1 MRLLLCYV
9 VALPLMSQPSSIGGR
24 VMHALN
30 GQPVAE
36 AELTLVSSGGAAR
49 RRTATA
55 DAQGRFSFDDLELG
69 SYTLAFW
76 KRGFEPGSYGARARY
91 APGRRLVLARDQH
104 LDLALRLTPLGTI
117 SGKVVDPDGEP
128 VAHVSILATLV
139 GPYGNLDLTDEG
151 GETNAQGEFHLPDL
165 LQGRYFVRAIPPH
178 LQSGDEFLMPSF
190 YPSDA
195 EASVPVTVAAG
206 QASEGIKVT
215 LRRTRGFRIR
225 GRVESAGVPLSG
237 VTLLLTEGRKNGF
250 STTPAMQ
257 KFSER
262 AGSARALRDDG
273 SFELTGVEPG
283 SYELVIAPPGKQA
296 VAAVTVVVADKDID
310 GVVLRVEPVRVSGR
324 VRIEKDSVVPVGCGL
339 MFNPVDRDLMVSTF
353 GASSES
359 DGRFT
364 VERILPGRYSLQIGC
379 RSQGIY
385 VSSVHVGGESG
396 SRDVVDSLLDIPAG
410 MTELSMEV
418 VFSADAAAVAGIVR
432 DGDEPARNRWVVL
445 VPEPAGREHAL
456 RVRTVFSG
464 DDGRFLLT
472 NVPPGD
478 FRVYAW
484 AEVLPGFLHMDP
496 AFLQPFANFAV
507 KVKASGG
514 EQEQVEIHV
523 TPPLR

>member
-1 MRLLLCYV
+1 MRLVLCL
-9 VALPLMSQPSSIGGR
+9 ALAFAAMAQPSSIAGR
-24 VMHALN
+24 VMHALD

-36 AELTLVSSGGAAR
+36 AELTLASSGGTTR
-49 RRTATA
+49 RRTTA
-55 DAQGRFSFDDLELG
+55 DEQGRFSFQDLEPG
-69 SYTLAFW
+69 SYSLAVW

-104 LDLALRLTPLGTI
+104 LDSLALRLTPLGTI
-117 SGKVVDPDGEP
+117 AGKVVDPDGEP
-128 VAHVSILATLV
+128 VAHVSLLATLV

-151 GETNAQGEFHLPDL
+151 GETNAQGEFRISDL
-165 LQGRYFVRAIPPH
+165 LEGRYFVRAIPPR
-178 LQSGDEFLMPSF
+178 LTSGDEFLMPSF

-195 EASVPVTVAAG
+195 EASVPVTVSAG
-206 QASEGIKVT
+206 RASEGIKVT
-215 LRRTRGFRIR
+215 LRRARGFRLR

-237 VTLLLTEGRKNGF
+237 LALLLTERRTNGF
-250 STTPAMQ
+250 STTQAMQ

-296 VAAVTVVVADKDID
+296 IAAVTVGVADKDID
-310 GVVLRVEPVRVSGR
+310 GIVLPVEPVRVSGR
-324 VRIEKDSVVPVGCGL
+324 VRMEKDTTIPAGCGL

-359 DGRFT
+359 NGRFT
-364 VERILPGRYSLQIGC
+364 VERVLPGRYSLQIGC

-396 SRDVVDSLLDIPAG
+396 SRDVAGSLLEIPAG
-410 MTELSMEV
+410 MPELSMDV
-418 VFSADAAAVAGIVR
+418 VFSAGAATVAGVVR
-432 DGDEPARNRWVVL
+432 DGDEPAANRWLVL
-445 VPEPAGREHAL
+445 VPEPGGRDHAL

-472 NVPPGD
+472 SVAPGD
-478 FRVYAW
+478 YRLYAW
-484 AEVLPGFLHMDP
+484 AEVLPGFLHMEP
-496 AFLQPFANFAV
+496 SFLQPFSIFAV
-507 KVKASGG
+507 KVKASAG
-514 EQEQVEIHV
+514 EQVQVDIKV